1 MAQGRARRLLH
12 ENGLLLAC
20 LGLFGVFFLGMIVSG
35 WTVYNQ
41 EQLAHGSTE
50 QISVLGYLTTGAFVE
65 ATFENW
71 ESEFLQM
78 GMYVV
83 LTALLYQKGSS
94 ESKPLRKRVPQDDDP
109 RDAKPAPDA
118 PWPVRKGG

>member
-41 EQLAHGSTE
+41 EQQEHGSQE
-50 QISVLGYLTTGAFVE
+50 QISIVAYLSTGDFVE
-65 ATFENW
+65 AVAVDLGIRWACT
-71 ESEFLQM
+71 SC
-78 GMYVV
+78 
-83 LTALLYQKGSS
+83 
-94 ESKPLRKRVPQDDDP
+94 
-109 RDAKPAPDA
+109 
-118 PWPVRKGG
+118 